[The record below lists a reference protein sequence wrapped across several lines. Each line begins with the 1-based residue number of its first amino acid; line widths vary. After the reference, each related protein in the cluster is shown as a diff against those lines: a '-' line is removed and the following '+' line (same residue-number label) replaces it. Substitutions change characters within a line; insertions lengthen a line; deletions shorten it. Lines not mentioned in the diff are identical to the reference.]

1 MIIYIKSFTN
11 DKYGKFLVLSD
22 DTKQIIFKDKISILI
37 SNKKETVGFID
48 SQKKVSFI
56 PLINAM
62 RNSSKVLRERL
73 KYIKKTNFREIK
85 NKIQQKIN
93 NNKTQNSEK
102 DEELNYDENEEY

>member
-1 MIIYIKSFTN
+1 MIIYIKNFTN

-48 SQKKVSFI
+48 SQKNVYFI

-73 KYIKKTNFREIK
+73 KYIKFKEMK
-85 NKIQQKIN
+85 NKIEQKIN
-93 NNKTQNSEK
+93 NNKTQNNEK
-102 DEELNYDENEEY
+102 DGESNYDENEEY